1 MQRHRERIHFNQ
13 TNIFDKNQQKGRA
26 MAETATKKLNTE
38 FPEATEFS
46 LCPVQFFG
54 KSKDGERNPF
64 TQKNGKPL
72 TRAKIKILSYI
83 WTVRKN
89 FGAHVKLTVADIA
102 RACGLTW
109 ITAKENLTQLRLLDN
124 LITDTGKQ
132 YKIIPKVNGSNYF
145 TVENYLLTKK
155 FDIDGTRRKLPAT
168 AVLILDRLKSFYLEV
183 DENGEYINYDFKNRK
198 PKNYFYSSEQG
209 LATLLNLPKSTIA
222 YNIPL
227 LLKLKLLYRNK
238 RLKYKNEAGKSV
250 YKIVQFVPGNTQ
262 SIFVVPYEVL
272 AVELRST
279 YEPQKVDF
287 IENADEIEITD
298 EALEKVYAEL
308 RAEAEAKTAAAREL
322 AFNDK
327 ELTAVKAELDE
338 AICTAFTAQENGG
351 NVQEAKEY
359 WDTAQARYLKRLAE
373 LGITEEE
380 ISEPPYLCRICRD
393 TGYTNTGQRCRCRSR
408 VKELI
413 ISRMFKRK

>member
-1 MQRHRERIHFNQ
+1 M
-13 TNIFDKNQQKGRA
+13 T
-26 MAETATKKLNTE
+26 ETATKKLNTE

-46 LCPVQFFG
+46 LCPVKFLG
-54 KSKDGERNPF
+54 KSKDGKHNPF

-72 TRAKIKILSYI
+72 ARAKIKILSYI

-89 FGAHVKLTVADIA
+89 FGTHVKLSVADIA

-109 ITAKENLTQLRLLDN
+109 ITAKENLTQLQLLDN

-132 YKIIPKVNGSNYF
+132 YKIIPKVNGGNYF

-155 FDIDGTRRKLPAT
+155 FDIDGTRRKLPAS
-168 AVLILDRLKSFYLEV
+168 AVLILDRLKSFYLET
-183 DENGEYINYDFKNRK
+183 DKNGEYINYNFKNRK

-209 LATLLNLPKSTIA
+209 LATLLNLPKSTVS
-222 YNIPL
+222 YNVPL
-227 LLKLKLLYRNK
+227 LIKLGLLYRNK
-238 RLKYKNEAGKSV
+238 RIKYKDKNGKSV
-250 YKIVQFVPGNTQ
+250 YKIIQERAVPGNTQ

-287 IENADEIEITD
+287 IENIDEIEITD

-308 RAEAEAKTAAAREL
+308 RAEAETKTAAAREL
-322 AFNDK
+322 AFNDE
-327 ELTAVKAELDE
+327 ELTAAKAELDE
-338 AICTAFTAQENGG
+338 AICTAFTVQENGE

-359 WDTAQARYLKRLAE
+359 WNTAQARYLKRLAE

-380 ISEPPYLCRICRD
+380 ISEPPYLCRSCSD
-393 TGYTNTGQRCRCRSR
+393 TGNTNTGQRCRCRSR